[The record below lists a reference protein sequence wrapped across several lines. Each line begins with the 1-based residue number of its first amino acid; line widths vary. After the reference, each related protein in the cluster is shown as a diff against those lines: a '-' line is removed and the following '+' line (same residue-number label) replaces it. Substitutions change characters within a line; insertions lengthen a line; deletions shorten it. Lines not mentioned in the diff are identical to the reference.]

1 MKAPQK
7 RVGVIVPSLNTIV
20 EDDLRSFL
28 PHDVGYHIAR
38 VRLRKTNGVVTHE
51 ALLEAAEQAPESAGF
66 LADALV
72 DAIAF
77 NCTGACVEGGQGSN
91 ERMVERIRAATE
103 IPATTTI
110 LALLEALR
118 VLRIKRLIHVCPFT
132 ASFGDDEARFLREA
146 GFDVVDTVAMNH
158 TDARLVAT
166 LDPQAFVDCAVQH
179 DRRDAEAIFLACAN
193 ARTFEAVEGAE
204 ARLGKPVITSN
215 QVVIWALLGLLGIS
229 PKNVRGG
236 GSLFECLGA
245 VR

>member
-91 ERMVERIRAATE
+91 ERMVERIRAATQ

-146 GFDVVDTVAMNH
+146 GFDVVETVAMNH
-158 TDARLVAT
+158 TDARLVAK

-236 GSLFECLGA
+236 GSLFECLEA